1 MHMNNSDGSS
11 LNGDRLVYDYTDSYV
26 FEFRDKNNAV
36 GIIQI
41 AELFIQP
48 GPKWV
53 ERLFA
58 LRNMIASLFKLKTS
72 IDAVDKP
79 DSQLWEP
86 GAQAGIFK
94 VFEIKPNEIILGEDD
109 KHLDFR
115 VSLLITQDG
124 QRKIVTVTTMV
135 KYHNALGRC
144 YFFFVKPFHRLIV
157 PMTLRPK
164 FNRLELDVSSDDN

>member
-1 MHMNNSDGSS
+1 MNNSDGSS

-135 KYHNALGRC
+135 NYHNALGRC

-157 PMTLRPK
+157 PKILRPK
-164 FNRLELDVSSDDN
+164 FNRLEFDVSSDNR

>member
-1 MHMNNSDGSS
+1 MNNSNGSS
-11 LNGDRLVYDYTDSYV
+11 LNCDGFVYDYMDSYV
-26 FEFRDKNNAV
+26 FEFRDKNNTV
-36 GIIQI
+36 DIIQI

-58 LRNMIASLFKLKTS
+58 LRNAIASLFKLKTS
-72 IDAVDKP
+72 NDIVDTP
-79 DSQLWEP
+79 RIQLWEP
-86 GAQAGIFK
+86 GVQAGIFK
-94 VFEIKPNEIILGEDD
+94 VFEIKPNEIILGDDD

-115 VSLLITQDG
+115 VSLFIAHVG
-124 QRKIVTVTTMV
+124 QRKTVTVTTMV

-164 FNRLELDVSSDDN
+164 FNRLELDVF